1 MRRVVQT
8 LRLCALATLALAAP
22 GVAEGPASTAADE
35 TAEPASRELS
45 RLRRY
50 VPLLQKKRLFAS
62 ESASVEEL
70 EQLIASAS
78 EALVNGK
85 RDEAEEA
92 LLSVIAE
99 PRYAGLDSFPA
110 YGTAELLLASILTEN
125 HALTSAQRIV
135 DRILARGADKPAFG
149 SAFRRGV
156 DIALKRGDLDAS
168 ATHLATFAQ
177 PSGDTASELA
187 YLRGLAEF
195 GAGPTKAAVQQLGS
209 VTTHSRFYADAQYLL
224 GAMAARDKRFA
235 EAEKRF
241 CSIAAA
247 GKNARFP
254 FFVDGQFFPVRDL
267 SMLGLG
273 RVAHETGRAED
284 AFYYYFQVPNDSPQ
298 VSEALF
304 EAAWVSYEGRDHD
317 TAIDSLDQLRARFP
331 RSPRTA
337 EAAVLRGY
345 VHLARCEFAAAEKSL
360 LAFERTFAPVLREA
374 DAVLDSPAARTE
386 LYGAMAAR
394 ATSRGAAAQGSDDGE
409 PRALLLSLLETD
421 PEFARISSQLR
432 ALDAELARSGRV
444 PDAMR
449 LLAARLRGK
458 ERPSALPDDD
468 EEAREAALRARFDA
482 GEAAVVA
489 LEKELR
495 ALARAG
501 ADGGEL
507 RALREQR
514 KRLDHALRALEKQR
528 AAAHAP
534 VAQSAERPGDSLE
547 ALLDQDALGVRAAQR
562 RARAL
567 REKLEAARD
576 ARGSIVLSALRERLA
591 DELRRS
597 RIGRVDAV
605 MGAKRKIELEVES
618 LSAGRFPAE
627 LRDTLRTQTL
637 LRDDEEYWPFEGDD
651 WPDEFEERYAEEED
665 E

>member
-1 MRRVVQT
+1 M
-8 LRLCALATLALAAP
+8 CALSTLAVPFPVVADAPASSGGAETAAAAP
-22 GVAEGPASTAADE
+22 
-35 TAEPASRELS
+35 RELS
-45 RLRRY
+45 QLRQY
-50 VPLLQKKRLFAS
+50 VPLLQKRRLFVD

-70 EQLIASAS
+70 ELLIAGAS

-85 RDEAEEA
+85 REEAEEA

-99 PRYAGLDSFPA
+99 PRYASLDSFPA

-135 DRILARGADKPAFG
+135 DRILARGADQPAFG
-149 SAFRRGV
+149 SAFRRGI

-168 ATHLATFAQ
+168 ATHLARFAQ
-177 PSGDTASELA
+177 PTGDTASELA
-187 YLRGLAEF
+187 YLRGLASF
-195 GAGPTKAAVQQLGS
+195 SAGRSSEADQQLGK
-209 VTTHSRFYADAQYLL
+209 VTTNSRFYADAQYLL
-224 GAMAARDKRFA
+224 GAMAAREKRFA

-241 CSIAAA
+241 CSIAGA

-254 FFVDGQFFPVRDL
+254 FFVDGRFFPVRDL

-273 RVAHETGRAED
+273 RVAHETGRADD
-284 AFYYYFQVPNDSPQ
+284 AFFYYFQVPNDSPQ

-304 EAAWVSYEGRDHD
+304 EAAWASYEGRDHD

-331 RSPRTA
+331 RSPRAA

-360 LAFERTFAPVLREA
+360 LSFEHTFAPVLREA
-374 DAVLDSPAARTE
+374 DAVLDSPAARTQ
-386 LYGAMAAR
+386 LYGAMANQATRGSAATTAR
-394 ATSRGAAAQGSDDGE
+394 GSDDAE
-409 PRALLLSLLETD
+409 PRVLLLSLLETD

-444 PDAMR
+444 PEAMR
-449 LLAARLRGK
+449 IVAARLRGK
-458 ERPSALPDDD
+458 ERPSALPDDA
-468 EEAREAALRARFDA
+468 EPAREAALDARFEA

-495 ALARAG
+495 SLARAG
-501 ADGGEL
+501 ADGEEL
-507 RALREQR
+507 RALRGQK
-514 KRLDHALRALEKQR
+514 KRLDIALQALQKQR
-528 AAAHAP
+528 ASVHGPEAGAA
-534 VAQSAERPGDSLE
+534 ELPGDTLE
-547 ALLDQDALGVRAAQR
+547 KLLEQDARNVREAQR
-562 RARAL
+562 RAHVL
-567 REKLEAARD
+567 RGKLEAARD
-576 ARGSIVLSALRERLA
+576 ARGCIVLSALRERLA

-618 LSAGRFPAE
+618 LSAGRFPPE
-627 LRDTLRTQTL
+627 LRDTLRTQGL

-651 WPDEFEERYAEEED
+651 WPDEFEERYTEEED